1 MNAGLVLASG
11 SPRRQEM
18 LRQLGLPFEVV
29 PSLIEEACQDGELP
43 LDHVLRL
50 AEAKAR
56 EVGARV
62 DGRWVI
68 GADTIVVASGAILG
82 KPRDPAEALD
92 MLRRLSGKEHQ
103 VLTGFCVIQGPKGIC
118 VRRAVE
124 TAVRVKT
131 LRPEEIGWY
140 VGTGEPFDKAG
151 AYAIQGIGSF
161 MIEAISGSYT
171 NVVGLPLCE
180 LMDTLEALGAL
191 VVSDCG
197 FRIAD

>member
-29 PSLIEEACQDGELP
+29 PSRIEEACQDGELP

-56 EVGARV
+56 EVGARIG
-62 DGRWVI
+62 GRWVI

-103 VLTGFCVIQGPKGIC
+103 VLTGFCVIHGSKGVC
-118 VRRAVE
+118 CRRTVE

-131 LRPEEIGWY
+131 LRPEEIDWY

-161 MIEAISGSYT
+161 MIETISGSYT

-180 LMDTLEALGAL
+180 LMDALETLGAL
-191 VVSDCG
+191 VISDRG
-197 FRIAD
+197 FRIAE